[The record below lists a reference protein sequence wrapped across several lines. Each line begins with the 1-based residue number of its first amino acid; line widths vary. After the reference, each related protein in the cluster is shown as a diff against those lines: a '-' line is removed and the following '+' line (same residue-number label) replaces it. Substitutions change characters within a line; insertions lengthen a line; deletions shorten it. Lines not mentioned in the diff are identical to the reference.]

1 MAETHV
7 VSALKEKRIQIASEI
22 ESLQGKLRKAVI
34 DMDHVE
40 ASLRLFDPDADMGA
54 LGPRKVP
61 QVLSDIHGDTGRVI
75 LDTLRTATA
84 PLPTAKVCD
93 AVMKA
98 RGLDTEDKGLCRL
111 MMKRTVANLKHW
123 SKKRGLIRSLPGPG
137 QQLMWELNSR
147 A

>member
-1 MAETHV
+1 MAEPHV
-7 VSALKEKRIQIASEI
+7 VSALKEKRIKLATEI
-22 ESLQGKLRKAVI
+22 EGLQAELRQKVI
-34 DMDHVE
+34 ALDHVE
-40 ASLRLFDPDADMGA
+40 ATLKLFDPDTDFAA

-84 PLPTAKVCD
+84 PLSTSKVCE

-98 RGLDTEDKGLCRL
+98 RGLDTDDKGLCRL

-123 SKKRGLIRSLPGPG
+123 SVKRGLIRSMQGAG
-137 QQLMWELNSR
+137 QEYVWELVR
-147 A
+147 